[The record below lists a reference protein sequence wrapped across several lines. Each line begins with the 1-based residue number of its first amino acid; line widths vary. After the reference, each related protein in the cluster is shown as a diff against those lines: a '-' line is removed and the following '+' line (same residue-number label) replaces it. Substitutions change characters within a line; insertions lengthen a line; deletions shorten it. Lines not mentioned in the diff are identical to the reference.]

1 MRPKISV
8 CLIIKNEEKHLDKC
22 LSSIYKKFYEIL
34 ILDTWS
40 TDNSISIIKKYT
52 NNIFYREW
60 DWNFSNARN
69 YIKSKA
75 KWDYILILDA
85 DEYFDD
91 LNINKIYNL
100 IEKYKNIDVFDFIR
114 INNWEYFR
122 KKEQTSRL
130 FKNKKEIYYVNKIH
144 ERLEYSFSRKSLFVN
159 NIFFY
164 HNSSI
169 KWKLWNDFWYYERI
183 FYEDPN
189 NSTVSLY
196 LIDIFLS
203 KRNYKK
209 TLNILLKINRV
220 HYMDIKRMLKLSL
233 ILWQK
238 EHWKYILNN
247 TLKYYDKFT
256 RKSI

>member
-1 MRPKISV
+1 MKPKISV

-22 LSSIYKKFYEIL
+22 LGSIYKKFYEIL

-40 TDNSISIIKKYT
+40 TDDSIKIATKYT
-52 NNIFYREW
+52 DNIYYRDW
-60 DWNFSNARN
+60 DWSFSNARN

-114 INNWEYFR
+114 INYWDYFK
-122 KKEQTSRL
+122 KKENVSRL
-130 FKNKKEIYYVNKIH
+130 YKNKEEIFYINKIH
-144 ERLEYSFSRKSLFVN
+144 ERLEYSFSLNYFLTD
-159 NIFFY
+159 ICFY

-169 KWKLWNDFWYYERI
+169 KWKKWNDLSYYEEI
-183 FYEDPN
+183 FKNDIN
-189 NSTVSLY
+189 NSTISLS
-196 LIDIFLS
+196 LIDFYIL
-203 KRNYKK
+203 KKEYKK
-209 TLNILLKINRV
+209 ALYIYMKIKRV
-220 HYMDIKRMLKLSL
+220 HFNNIKRMIKLSL
-233 ILWQK
+233 LLSRR